1 MIRWTLRKKI
11 LCGYGVS
18 LILTIII
25 FVWAF
30 INLLHLGQAS
40 DNILKRNYK
49 SILAADL
56 MMNAVDQQN
65 NAALLMLL
73 GEREQM
79 LRQFHDDESQFLQ
92 WLGKAQDN
100 ITEEGEPETL
110 AAIQTTYSAYLTKF
124 SEINLSTPLEKDVAL
139 NMYHEEVL
147 PLFVSVRKHCLTLR
161 EINQTAMFRSSEH
174 AGMLAEQAR
183 WSLLIIGI
191 AAVGFGIGFSLLL
204 STIIVKPLQ
213 HLMVATKRIADGNY
227 ETELAPQS
235 SDELGLLATEFNL
248 MAKRINA
255 YQELNIQQKILEQ
268 KKNDAIL
275 RNIDD
280 GIVVVD
286 ADLKIVTINAMAMKI
301 LEVSEQDCR
310 NRHFLEVFNNEPLF
324 EHVKQTIESGKPSRL
339 EEGKNIFS
347 IQTGQATNYYEFSI
361 TPIRVKETESVFY
374 AALLL
379 RNITRLKEL
388 DRLKSEFVMIASHE
402 LRTPLTSIDMS
413 IGLLRE
419 NATPRLD
426 EEERELLEAA
436 HEETQRLKALV
447 SDLLDVSKIEAGK
460 MELDVQTVSVAPL
473 IEKAMTL
480 LRAQIEAK
488 GVILSSEIHDDSA
501 AVKADVN
508 KITWVLTN
516 LMANALRFTEKDGS
530 ITLSAEKVGAYLH
543 LSVKDTGAGIPYE
556 YQSKI
561 FDKFVQVNDSRNAG
575 GTGLGL
581 AICKE
586 IVRAH
591 GGAIWVDSTPGK
603 GSVFTFTLPVVS

>member
-1 MIRWTLRKKI
+1 MIHWTLRKKI

-49 SILAADL
+49 SILAAEY
-56 MMNAVDQQN
+56 MMNAIDRQD
-65 NAALLMLL
+65 NAMLLMLL
-73 GEREQM
+73 GEHDQT
-79 LRQFHDDESQFLQ
+79 LQQFHDHESQFLQ

-100 ITEEGEPETL
+100 ITEAGESDVL
-110 AAIQTTYSAYLTKF
+110 AAIQTAYSSYLTTF
-124 SEINLSTPLEKDVAL
+124 SELNFSRLAKEMNLTT
-139 NMYHEEVL
+139 YREEVL
-147 PLFVSVRKHCLTLR
+147 PLFLSVRENCFQLK
-161 EINQTAMFRSSEH
+161 EINQTAMFQSSEH
-174 AGMLAEQAR
+174 AGALAEQAR
-183 WSLLIIGI
+183 WSLLVIGMV
-191 AAVGFGIGFSLLL
+191 AVGLGIGFSLLL

-213 HLMVATKRIADGNY
+213 HIMRATQKMADGNY
-227 ETELAPQS
+227 DTELAPQS

-248 MAKRINA
+248 MAARVKA

-286 ADLKIVTINAMAMKI
+286 AELKLININAMAARI
-301 LEVSEQDCR
+301 LEINEQECL
-310 NRHFLEVFNNEPLF
+310 NRHFLEAFNNESLF
-324 EHVKQTIESGKPSRL
+324 EYVKQTTESGKSPRI
-339 EEGKNIFS
+339 EDGKNVCS
-347 IQTGQATNYYEFSI
+347 IRTGQSINYYEFSI
-361 TPIRVKETESVFY
+361 TPIRVKETEALCY

-402 LRTPLTSIDMS
+402 LRTPLTSINMS
-413 IGLLRE
+413 ISLLRE
-419 NATPRLD
+419 SVMPKLD
-426 EEERELLEAA
+426 AQERELLNAA

-447 SDLLDVSKIEAGK
+447 SDLLDLSKIEAGK
-460 MELDVQTVSVAPL
+460 MELDFQTVSVVPL
-473 IEKAMTL
+473 FEKAMTL
-480 LRAQIEAK
+480 LNAQIEAK
-488 GVILSSEIHDDSA
+488 GVALSSQIRDDSA
-501 AVKADVN
+501 EVNADVN

-516 LMANALRFTEKDGS
+516 LMANALRFTEKGGS

-543 LSVKDTGAGIPYE
+543 LSVKDSGAGIPYE

-561 FDKFVQVNDSRNAG
+561 FDKFVQVNDSRNTG

-591 GGAIWVDSTPGK
+591 GGAIWVDSAPGE
-603 GSVFTFTLPVVS
+603 GSVFTFTLPIV